1 MKILYI
7 LLIFSLVATG
17 AFAQAIQVRGTVS
30 DSKGA
35 SIPGVSILVEGT
47 KTGTVSNATGQY
59 IINVPNGNSVL
70 IFTSLGYVTSKV
82 QINGRKDINITLADD
97 EATSLTEVQ
106 VVGYGTQKKIS
117 VVSAISNIEM
127 KDLRKAAPSNLS
139 NSLGGRVPGLI
150 TRMGD
155 GAIGGIQN
163 RYQSG
168 AIDDA
173 QIFIRGKGTLNNSAA
188 LVLIDGVEGSLSRL
202 NPEDIDQISVL
213 KDASA
218 TAVYGVRGANGVII
232 VTTRKGIVGKPRV
245 SITTQLRMMKPLD
258 FPKFLGSYDYATL
271 YNEAQKNVYSAQVAQ
286 GVIPASTVFTPLYS
300 AADIEHYR
308 TGDDPYGHPDVD
320 WAKAIN
326 KDHYFEKQGIGN
338 ISGGTDKVTYYLSG
352 EYDQSGGLAIGDK
365 TKGTDYNAK
374 RYNLRS
380 NLDFNVTKTTQLSVK
395 LNGLLNDLY
404 AQSTGESS
412 GQRVNG
418 VGYYFIVVRAPN
430 EGQPYNPN
438 GTFNWGKGAGWN
450 GVADLLAQNIYKRVS
465 NNLASNFSLN
475 QDLKFITPGLSAKLL
490 YGLTYGA
497 GSTKTLVQGP
507 SMYSYDVATGIYTLA
522 RPAVVPSYT
531 AVGDGFQPFTRNQ
544 ELEVSLNYTKTIGKD
559 HNITA
564 LAIATQSTSE
574 AQLALPR
581 YFQGVA
587 GRVTYDYKHKYL
599 LEGNVGYN
607 GSDAFNS
614 AHRYALFPAG
624 AVGWVISEEKFMKN
638 NVKFLDFMKIRGS
651 FGEVG
656 NDRIGSFQYL
666 YQYSFSVPPAG
677 TTSNGPDPGNYSL
690 GLNGV
695 NQAGYR
701 EGTLGNDQVT
711 WEVAKKTDLGLEMKF
726 FHSRLSFNGDV
737 FYTKTNN
744 ILQFR
749 ADAPIYSGL
758 SSRLPAL
765 NIGKVTNKGIEL
777 TLGWADHVGDWDYS
791 IEANGTYAHNNIDYR
806 GEAIKAYP
814 WLYSTGHSIGT
825 EALYTWTGKFYSA
838 EDIANPKVAKP
849 AGQIIPGDLVF
860 ADLNGDGIIDGN
872 DQAYQGY
879 NETPEIMYGLN
890 LNVGYKGFYLSTN
903 WYGAAHVAFR
913 PSGALLNEFAFQV
926 QPYQRDGRWVYDPS
940 RGLDT
945 RATATYPAL
954 VVSGSTS
961 NKLGGGASTFN
972 KLDASYV
979 RLRTAEFG
987 YDFPKSIAKKLHF
1000 SNLRIFVSGSNLLT
1014 FTPLKKYHI
1023 DPEYIGASNA
1033 DGSSNGANTGVYS
1046 PQNKF
1051 YAAGLN
1057 VTF

>member
-7 LLIFSLVATG
+7 LLIFSLVTTG
-17 AFAQAIQVRGTVS
+17 AFAQAIQVKGTVS

-35 SIPGVSILVEGT
+35 SIPGVSIMVEGT
-47 KTGTVSNATGQY
+47 KIGTVSSVNGQY
-59 IINVPNGNSVL
+59 VINVPNGNATLV
-70 IFTSLGYVTSKV
+70 FTSLGYVTNKV
-82 QINGRKDINITLADD
+82 QVNGRRDINVTLSDD

-117 VVSAISNIEM
+117 VTAAISNIEM
-127 KDLRKAAPSNLS
+127 KDLRRAAPSNLS

-150 TRMGD
+150 ARMGD
-155 GAIGGIQN
+155 GAVGGIQN

-168 AIDDA
+168 TIDDA

-232 VTTRKGIVGKPRV
+232 VTTRKGVAGKPRV
-245 SITTQLRMMKPLD
+245 SVTTQLRMMKPLD
-258 FPKFLGSYDYATL
+258 FPKFVGSYDYATL
-271 YNEAQKNVYSAQVAQ
+271 YDEAQKNLYSAQITQ
-286 GVIPASTVFTPLYS
+286 GVIPSTTVFTPLYS

-308 TGDDPYGHPDVD
+308 IGDDPYGHPDVN

-352 EYDQSGGLAIGDK
+352 EYDQSGGLAIGNSAN
-365 TKGTDYNAK
+365 GTDYNAK

-380 NLDFNVTKTTQLSVK
+380 NLDFNITKTTQLAVK
-395 LNGLLNDLY
+395 LNGLLNDLT

-418 VGYYFIVVRAPN
+418 VGYYYIVVRAPN

-438 GTFNWGKGAGWN
+438 GSYNWGKGLGWN
-450 GVADLLAQNIYKRVS
+450 GVADLLSANVYKRVS
-465 NNLASNFSLN
+465 NNLSSNFVLN
-475 QDLKFITPGLSAKLL
+475 QDLKFITPGLSAKVL

-507 SMYSYDVATGIYTLA
+507 SFYSYDVNTGIYTLQ
-522 RPAVVPSYT
+522 RPTIVPSYT

-544 ELEVSLNYTKTIGKD
+544 ELNASLNYAKTIAKD

-564 LAIATQSTSE
+564 LAVATQSTSE
-574 AQLALPR
+574 SQLVLPR
-581 YFQGVA
+581 YFQGVS

-599 LEGNVGYN
+599 VEGNVGYN
-607 GSDAFNS
+607 GSDAFNKD
-614 AHRYALFPAG
+614 HRYALFPAAG
-624 AVGWVISEEKFMKN
+624 LGWVISEEKF
-638 NVKFLDFMKIRGS
+638 VKDNIKALDFLKIRADY
-651 FGEVG
+651 GEVG
-656 NDRIGSFQYL
+656 NDKLNNGFAYF
-666 YQYSFSVPPAG
+666 YQYNFAVPGAG
-677 TTSNGPDPGNYSL
+677 GTSDASNGNYSL

-711 WEVAKKTDLGLEMKF
+711 WEVARKADLGLEMKF
-726 FHSRLSFNGDV
+726 FNSRLSFTGDV
-737 FYTKTNN
+737 FYARTNN
-744 ILQFR
+744 ILQVR

-765 NIGKVTNKGIEL
+765 NIGQVTNKGLEL
-777 TLGWADHVGDWDYS
+777 TLGYADNAGDWNYS
-791 IEANGTYAHNNIDYR
+791 IEANYTYVHNNIDYR

-814 WLYSTGHSIGT
+814 WLYSTGHPIGT

-849 AGQIIPGDLVF
+849 AGQIIPGDLMF
-860 ADLNGDGIIDGN
+860 ADLNGDGVIDPN

-903 WYGAAHVAFR
+903 WYGAAHVAYR

-954 VVSGSTS
+954 VVGGSTTQ
-961 NKLGGGASTFN
+961 KLGGGASTFN

-979 RLRTAEFG
+979 RLRAAEFG
-987 YDFPKSIAKKLHF
+987 YDFPKSIAKKLRL
-1000 SNLRIFVSGSNLLT
+1000 SNLRVFVSGSNLLT

-1051 YAAGLN
+1051 FAAGLN